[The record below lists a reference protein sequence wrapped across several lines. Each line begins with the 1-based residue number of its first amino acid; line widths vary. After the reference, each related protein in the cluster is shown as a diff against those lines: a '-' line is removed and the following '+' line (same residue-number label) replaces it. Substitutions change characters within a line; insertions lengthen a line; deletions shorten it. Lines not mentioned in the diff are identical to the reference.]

1 MTVPKE
7 LTPAGSVHT
16 MLAMNDDHSRPASSY
31 KPRWLANRLRQVAN
45 AHPVAIL
52 TGARQVGKSTLLRNE
67 SPFLSW
73 RQHTL
78 DDIDILRQAEREP
91 EALWAGTANV
101 VIDEAQ
107 RAPGILLAVKRA
119 IDRDRDCRFV
129 LSGSAS
135 LDLLGSV
142 SETLAGRAVSIPLA
156 PMTWGEW
163 REDKAS
169 HIVEDL
175 LGGNLPREKGESNP
189 ADVLPLILRGFM
201 PALLSFVGKQDI
213 LDWWSG
219 YVSTY
224 LERDLRTLSQ
234 ISSLP
239 DFRRVMELAALRTGQ
254 LLNQTEI
261 SRDSGVSQPTVHR
274 YLNLLEASFLIH
286 RVPAFARNR
295 GKRLIKSPKLY
306 WADPALAAFLAGHY
320 DEKSLRASREI
331 GGLFENLVL
340 QQLQVASSL
349 MSPPARIHYWR
360 TAAGQEVD
368 FVLEWGRSL
377 VAFECKLSPRP
388 RFEDAETLHLFLN
401 DYPECACG
409 VVVHTGTEIVRL
421 GERIIALPWTT
432 LGGDT

>member
-1 MTVPKE
+1 
-7 LTPAGSVHT
+7 
-16 MLAMNDDHSRPASSY
+16 MNDHHSRREASY
-31 KPRWLANRLRQVAN
+31 KPRWLADRLRQAAN
-45 AHPVAIL
+45 AHPVVVL

-67 SPFLSW
+67 LPFLSW

-78 DDIDILRQAEREP
+78 DDLDVLRQAEREP
-91 EALWAGTANV
+91 DALWAGTANA

-107 RAPGILLAVKRA
+107 RAPDVLLAIKRT
-119 IDRDRDCRFV
+119 IDHDRDRRFV

-135 LDLLGSV
+135 LDLLSSV

-156 PMTWGEW
+156 PMTLGEW
-163 REDKAS
+163 QEDKPS
-169 HIVEDL
+169 RIVENL
-175 LGGNLPREKGESNP
+175 LAGNLPAEGSVPDRAEP
-189 ADVLPLILRGFM
+189 LQLILRGFM
-201 PALLSFVGKQDI
+201 PALLRLTGKQDI

-224 LERDLRTLSQ
+224 LERDLRALSQ

-254 LLNQTEI
+254 LMNQSEV

-295 GKRLIKSPKLY
+295 GKRLIKSAKLY
-306 WADPALAAFLAGHY
+306 WTDSALAAFLAGHY
-320 DEKSLRASREI
+320 DEAGLRTSREV

-340 QQLQVASSL
+340 QQLQVSASL
-349 MSPPARIHYWR
+349 MSPQARIHYWR

-377 VAFECKLSPRP
+377 VAFECKLSDRP
-388 RFEDAETLHLFLN
+388 KFEDARFLNLFLS

-409 VVVHTGTEIVRL
+409 VVVHTGSNIARL
-421 GERIIALPWTT
+421 GERVIALPWTT
-432 LGGDT
+432 LGVGT

>member
-1 MTVPKE
+1 
-7 LTPAGSVHT
+7 
-16 MLAMNDDHSRPASSY
+16 LAD
-31 KPRWLANRLRQVAN
+31 RLRQAAN
-45 AHPVAIL
+45 AHPVVVL

-67 SPFLSW
+67 PPSPSW

-78 DDIDILRQAEREP
+78 DDLDVLRQAEREP
-91 EALWAGTANV
+91 EALWAGTAHV

-107 RAPGILLAVKRA
+107 RAPDILLAVRRT
-119 IDRDRDCRFV
+119 IDRDRNRRFV

-135 LDLLGSV
+135 LGLLSSV
-142 SETLAGRAVSIPLA
+142 SETLAGRAVSIPLG

-163 REDKAS
+163 REDKPS
-169 HIVEDL
+169 RIVENL
-175 LGGNLPREKGESNP
+175 LTGNLPAEGNVPDRVETL
-189 ADVLPLILRGFM
+189 ALIPRGFM
-201 PALLSFVGKQDI
+201 PALLRLTGKRNI

-224 LERDLRTLSQ
+224 LERDLRALSQ

-254 LLNQTEI
+254 LMNQTEV

-295 GKRLIKSPKLY
+295 GKRLIKSAKLY
-306 WADPALAAFLAGHY
+306 WTDAALAPFLAGHY
-320 DEKSLRASREI
+320 DEESLRTSREA

-340 QQLQVASSL
+340 QQLQVAASL
-349 MSPPARIHYWR
+349 MSPQARIQYWR

-377 VAFECKLSPRP
+377 VAFECKLSDRP
-388 RFEDAETLHLFLN
+388 RFEDARSLHLFLS

-409 VVVHTGTEIVRL
+409 VVVHTGSDIVRL
-421 GERIIALPWTT
+421 GEQVIALPWTT
-432 LGGDT
+432 LGVGT

>member
-1 MTVPKE
+1 MMR
-7 LTPAGSVHT
+7 G
-16 MLAMNDDHSRPASSY
+16 MNDNHSPHVLLY
-31 KPRWLANRLRQVAN
+31 KPRWLTDRLRRVVN
-45 AHPVAIL
+45 AHPVVAL
-52 TGARQVGKSTLLRNE
+52 TGARQVGKSTLLWNE
-67 SPFLSW
+67 RPFSSW

-78 DDIDILRQAEREP
+78 DDLDVLRQAEKQP
-91 EALWAGTANV
+91 EVLWAGTSNV

-107 RAPGILLAVKRA
+107 RAPNILLAIKMAVDE
-119 IDRDRDCRFV
+119 DRNRRFL
-129 LSGSAS
+129 LSGSAN

-142 SETLAGRAVSIPLA
+142 SETLAGRAISIPLA

-163 REDKAS
+163 QAGKPS

-175 LGGNLPREKGESNP
+175 LSGKLPAERTVP
-189 ADVLPLILRGFM
+189 QIADPFGLLLRGFM
-201 PALLSFVGKQDI
+201 PAILALAEEQDI
-213 LDWWSG
+213 LDWWSS

-224 LERDLRTLSQ
+224 LERDLRAVSQ
-234 ISSLP
+234 VSSLP

-274 YLNLLEASFLIH
+274 YLNLMEASFLIH

-306 WADPALAAFLAGHY
+306 WSDAALAAFLAGHY
-320 DEKSLRASREI
+320 NEESLRASREV

-340 QQLQVASSL
+340 QQLQVGASL

-360 TAAGQEVD
+360 TATGQEVD

-377 VAFECKLSPRP
+377 IAFECKLSARP
-388 RFEDAETLHLFLN
+388 RYEDAKALNLFLS
-401 DYPECACG
+401 DYPESVSG
-409 VVVHTGTEIVRL
+409 VVVHSGSEIVRL
-421 GERIIALPWTT
+421 GERIVALPWTT
-432 LGGDT
+432 LGGSA

>member
-1 MTVPKE
+1 
-7 LTPAGSVHT
+7 
-16 MLAMNDDHSRPASSY
+16 MLRIIRGMNDNHARHEASY
-31 KPRWLANRLRQVAN
+31 KPRWLADRLRQAAN
-45 AHPVAIL
+45 AHPVVVL
-52 TGARQVGKSTLLRNE
+52 TGAWQVGKSTLLRNE

-78 DDIDILRQAEREP
+78 DEIDVLRQAEREP
-91 EALWAGTANV
+91 EALWAGTTHV

-107 RAPGILLAVKRA
+107 RAPDILLAVKRT
-119 IDRDRDCRFV
+119 IDRDRDHRFV

-135 LDLLGSV
+135 LDLLSSV
-142 SETLAGRAVSIPLA
+142 SETLAGRAVTIPLA

-163 REDKAS
+163 REDKPS
-169 HIVEDL
+169 RIVEDL
-175 LGGNLPREKGESNP
+175 LAGKLPEEEGTSNP
-189 ADVLPLILRGFM
+189 ADVFSLILRGFM
-201 PALLSFVGKQDI
+201 PALLTLAEKQDI
-213 LDWWSG
+213 LDWWFG

-274 YLNLLEASFLIH
+274 YLNLLETSFLIR

-306 WADPALAAFLAGHY
+306 WTDAALAAFLAGHY
-320 DEKSLRASREI
+320 DEASLRAAREA
-331 GGLFENLVL
+331 GGLFENLIL
-340 QQLQVASSL
+340 QQLQVAASL
-349 MSPPARIHYWR
+349 MSPQARIHYWR
-360 TAAGQEVD
+360 TTTGQEVD

-377 VAFECKLSPRP
+377 IAFECKLSPRP
-388 RFEDAETLHLFLN
+388 RFEDAKTLHLFLN
-401 DYPECACG
+401 DYPECTCG
-409 VVVHTGTEIVRL
+409 AVIHTGTEIARL

-432 LGGDT
+432 LGGSA

>member
-1 MTVPKE
+1 MI
-7 LTPAGSVHT
+7 HD
-16 MLAMNDDHSRPASSY
+16 MNDNHSQSEGSY
-31 KPRWLANRLRQVAN
+31 RPRWLAGRLRQTIK
-45 AHPVAIL
+45 AHPIVVL

-67 SPFLSW
+67 KPFSTW

-78 DDIDILRQAEREP
+78 DDLDVLRQAEREP
-91 EALWAGTANV
+91 DALWAGVNSV

-107 RAPGILLAVKRA
+107 RAPNILLAIKMAVDQ
-119 IDRDRDCRFV
+119 DRGRRFL

-142 SETLAGRAVSIPLA
+142 SETLAGRAISFPLT

-163 REDKAS
+163 AGREPS
-169 HIVEDL
+169 HVVEDL
-175 LGGNLPREKGESNP
+175 LLRKLPVERTVPQVDESTE
-189 ADVLPLILRGFM
+189 LLLRGFM
-201 PALLSFVGKQDI
+201 PALLMLTDGQDI

-224 LERDLRTLSQ
+224 LERDLRALSQ
-234 ISSLP
+234 VSSLP

-261 SRDSGVSQPTVHR
+261 SRDSAISQPTVHR
-274 YLNLLEASFLIH
+274 YLNLLEASFLVH

-320 DEKSLRASREI
+320 NEESLRSSREA

-340 QQLQVASSL
+340 QQLQTAASL
-349 MSPPARIHYWR
+349 MSPPARLHYWR
-360 TAAGQEVD
+360 TVTGQEVD
-368 FVLEWGRSL
+368 FVLERGRSL
-377 VAFECKLSPRP
+377 VAFECKLSSRA
-388 RFEDAETLHLFLN
+388 RFEDAKSLNAFLD
-401 DYPECACG
+401 DYPECSAG
-409 VVVHTGTEIVRL
+409 VLVYTGNEIVRL
-421 GERIIALPWTT
+421 GKRVIALPWSV
-432 LGGDT
+432 LGGSA

>member
-1 MTVPKE
+1 
-7 LTPAGSVHT
+7 
-16 MLAMNDDHSRPASSY
+16 MNDHHSRREASY
-31 KPRWLANRLRQVAN
+31 KPRWLADRLRQAAN
-45 AHPVAIL
+45 AHPVVVL

-67 SPFLSW
+67 LPFLSW

-78 DDIDILRQAEREP
+78 DDLDVLRQAEREP
-91 EALWAGTANV
+91 DALWAGTANA

-107 RAPGILLAVKRA
+107 RAPDVLLAIKRT
-119 IDRDRDCRFV
+119 IDHDRDRRFV

-135 LDLLGSV
+135 LDLLSSV

-156 PMTWGEW
+156 PMTLGEW
-163 REDKAS
+163 QEDKPS
-169 HIVEDL
+169 RIVENL
-175 LGGNLPREKGESNP
+175 LAGNLPAEGSVPDRAEP
-189 ADVLPLILRGFM
+189 LQLILRGFM
-201 PALLSFVGKQDI
+201 PALLRLTGKQDI

-224 LERDLRTLSQ
+224 LERDLRALSQ

-254 LLNQTEI
+254 LMNQSEV

-295 GKRLIKSPKLY
+295 GKRLIKSAKLY
-306 WADPALAAFLAGHY
+306 WTDSALAAFLAGHY
-320 DEKSLRASREI
+320 DEAGLRTSREV

-340 QQLQVASSL
+340 QQLQVPASL
-349 MSPPARIHYWR
+349 MSPQARIHYWR

-377 VAFECKLSPRP
+377 VAFECKLSDRP
-388 RFEDAETLHLFLN
+388 KFEDARFLNLFLS

-409 VVVHTGTEIVRL
+409 VVVHTGSNIARL
-421 GERIIALPWTT
+421 GERVIALPWTT
-432 LGGDT
+432 LGVGT

>member
-1 MTVPKE
+1 
-7 LTPAGSVHT
+7 
-16 MLAMNDDHSRPASSY
+16 MNDSHSPRESPY
-31 KPRWLANRLRQVAN
+31 KPRWLADRLRQAAN
-45 AHPVAIL
+45 ARPVVVL
-52 TGARQVGKSTLLRNE
+52 TGARQVGKSTLLQNE
-67 SPFLSW
+67 PPFLSW

-78 DDIDILRQAEREP
+78 DDLDVLRQAEREP
-91 EALWAGTANV
+91 DALWAGTPAV

-107 RAPGILLAVKRA
+107 RAPDILLAIKMA
-119 IDRDRDCRFV
+119 ADKSRDRRFV

-135 LDLLGSV
+135 LDLLSSV

-156 PMTWGEW
+156 PMTLGEW
-163 REDKAS
+163 QEGKPTR
-169 HIVEDL
+169 IVEDL
-175 LGGNLPREKGESNP
+175 LHRKLPKDETESNP
-189 ADVLPLILRGFM
+189 ADVLSLILRGFM
-201 PALLSFVGKQDI
+201 PALLTITGKQDI

-224 LERDLRTLSQ
+224 LERDLRALSQ

-261 SRDSGVSQPTVHR
+261 SRDSGVSQPTAHR
-274 YLNLLEASFLIH
+274 YLNLLERSFLIH

-306 WADPALAAFLAGHY
+306 WLDPALAAFLSGHH
-320 DEKSLRASREI
+320 DENSLRASREA

-349 MSPPARIHYWR
+349 MSPPARIYYWR

-388 RFEDAETLHLFLN
+388 RFEDAKTLRLFLN
-401 DYPECACG
+401 DYPECTCG
-409 VVVHTGTEIVRL
+409 VVVHTGTGTVRL

-432 LGGDT
+432 LGGSA